1 MADSFLFCF
10 LLPWSVL
17 RSVPWAVRVILLD
30 DAGFLLDDFCFGT
43 GAGHGRTEEH
53 VDDEHNQEEDAESDA
68 QIEQPQRL
76 DARTSCYRH
85 CIRQWRNQRGRRW
98 RKLEKCFF
106 FSFFVCFSF
115 LFLLLFSPNVTLSL
129 SLFSVSCFYCVTF
142 WYEHCPN
149 GPCELLFTSHLV
161 LATNG
166 RFQPDVTLRMRVKWR
181 LLTSGENEEKKKK
194 RIRNEDYVEQLPDRR
209 RRRCRR
215 PSGSP
220 PSRARRGQ
228 WLDPGRRESRRRR
241 RTPRRTRLLCSR
253 FTKKRH

>member
-1 MADSFLFCF
+1 MKKIREMFFFFFLFC
-10 LLPWSVL
+10 
-17 RSVPWAVRVILLD
+17 
-30 DAGFLLDDFCFGT
+30 
-43 GAGHGRTEEH
+43 
-53 VDDEHNQEEDAESDA
+53 
-68 QIEQPQRL
+68 
-76 DARTSCYRH
+76 
-85 CIRQWRNQRGRRW
+85 
-98 RKLEKCFF
+98 
-106 FSFFVCFSF
+106 
-115 LFLLLFSPNVTLSL
+115 LFLILFSVVVLAKCNSL